1 MAYRLGFC
9 PQCNIQI
16 TVNSPDGR
24 VVGRTPIFREA
35 DLIFSD
41 GSRVRTILCSNCL
54 KNIDFEKLMSSIL
67 EEGSFIS
74 QSQREALTYKMAE
87 TVHDGQ
93 LTYIREP
100 KGLPI
105 SIENRTL

>member
-16 TVNSPDGR
+16 MVNSPDGR
-24 VVGRTPIFREA
+24 MVGRTPIFREA

-54 KNIDFEKLMSSIL
+54 KNINFEKLMSSIL
-67 EEGSFIS
+67 EEGSLIS
-74 QSQREALTYKMAE
+74 QSQREALTYKVAE
-87 TVHDGQ
+87 TIHNGE
-93 LTYIREP
+93 LALIKEP